1 MSGETS
7 VTTLVSVSEALRRKL
22 VEGGILSE
30 DKIRFNSPD
39 DRPELA
45 EPYLLVYLYSVSED
59 PSLRNYEEPSP
70 YVSPEGRVSE
80 YAQVEYPPTVL
91 DLHYLFIPYGADPA
105 YEMMLIGGIK
115 RLFRNQPLLQPDY
128 LPAAM
133 RSTQVRAVSNNPDM
147 DYIYQ
152 LWSLFQSTS
161 YKLSVIY
168 TVTPVVIHSGE
179 DTRLARTIQVDEV
192 YYRTNVEDSL

>member
-1 MSGETS
+1 MSDETS

-22 VEGGILSE
+22 VDGGILSE

-39 DRPELA
+39 NRPELA
-45 EPYLLVYLYSVSED
+45 EPYLLVYLYCVSED

-70 YVSPEGRVSE
+70 YVSTEGRVSE
-80 YAQVEYPPTVL
+80 YAEVDYPPTVL

-105 YEMMLIGGIK
+105 FEMMMIGGIK
-115 RLFRNQPLLQPDY
+115 RIFRNQPIIQPEY
-128 LPAAM
+128 LPLPM
-133 RSTQVRAVSNNPDM
+133 RATQLRAVSNNPDM

-152 LWSLFQSTS
+152 LWSLFSSTS

-168 TVTPVVIHSGE
+168 TVTPVVVHSGE
-179 DTRLARTIQVDEV
+179 DTKVVRTTQVDEV
-192 YYRTNVEDSL
+192 YYRAKTEDAS